1 MENIMTEI
9 TRRRFLGSFV
19 VGMVWSAAHSAGL
32 SAVGETSTTLVG
44 AARIDITPN
53 YPIRLSGFGFRR
65 QESEGVT
72 HPIWAKAL
80 AIGAKGESPAILVT
94 VDNLGVP
101 DYMVRD
107 LARRLK
113 SKAGIDPARLAVTS
127 THTHTAPMLDG
138 VAPTLFGEP
147 IPPDHQAHIQQYT
160 KELAD
165 HLERVALA
173 SISDRSPGRLEWGLG
188 SVGFA
193 VNRRATRDGRVVGI
207 GVNPKGPV
215 DHDMPLLVVK
225 SPDGK
230 VRAIYASYACH
241 CVTLS
246 NNSIGGDWAGFAQL
260 AIEKQW
266 PGSVSLISAGC
277 GADINP
283 VSGVTG
289 DKVEV
294 AAEQG
299 QQIAAEVKRLIGA
312 GLQPLSGELVC
323 RLERIDLA
331 FDTLPTREEWQR
343 RASLPKD
350 NFYNRSVAYHAS
362 IQLERLDRG
371 KALQTHV
378 SYPIQTWAFGNQMA
392 IVFLPGEVV
401 VDYSLRLKRELGAK
415 RLWVNGYSNDVPC
428 YIPSERI
435 LKEGGYEGGDA
446 MRYFDRPTKFK
457 PGLERR
463 IVEVVHRQLDGT
475 FSKPMP

>member
-1 MENIMTEI
+1 MTDI
-9 TRRRFLGSFV
+9 TRRRFLESVAGGV
-19 VGMVWSAAHSAGL
+19 AWLAAHSAGL
-32 SAVGETSTTLVG
+32 SAAGETSTTMVG
-44 AARIDITPN
+44 TAKVDITPN

-80 AIGAKGESPAILVT
+80 AIGAEGESPAILVT

-101 DYMVRD
+101 DYMVCD
-107 LARRLK
+107 LAKRLK
-113 SKAGIDPARLAVTS
+113 SKAGVGPARMTVCS
-127 THTHTAPMLDG
+127 THTHTAPMLAG

-147 IPPDHQAHIQQYT
+147 IPPDHQAHIEQYT

-173 SISDRSPGRLEWGLG
+173 AIADRAPGRLEWGLG

-193 VNRRATRDGRVVGI
+193 INRRATRGGRVVGI

-215 DHDMPLLVVK
+215 DHEMPLLVVK
-225 SPDGK
+225 SPARK
-230 VRAIYASYACH
+230 VRAVYASYACH

-246 NNSIGGDWAGFAQL
+246 NNKIGGDWAGFAQL

-266 PGSVSLISAGC
+266 PGAVSLISIGC

-283 VSGVTG
+283 SSGVTG
-289 DKVEV
+289 DKVKV

-299 QQIAAEVKRLIGA
+299 QQIADEVKRLIYA
-312 GLQPLSGELVC
+312 GLQPLRDKLVC
-323 RLERIDLA
+323 RLERIDLT

-343 RASLPKD
+343 RADLPKD
-350 NFYNRSVAYHAS
+350 NFYNRSVAYHAK

-371 KALQTHV
+371 EALQTHV

-392 IVFLPGEVV
+392 MVFLPGEVV
-401 VDYSLRLKRELGAK
+401 VDYSLRLKRELDAK

-457 PGLERR
+457 PGLERQ
-463 IVEVVHRQLDGT
+463 IVDVVHRQLDGT
-475 FSKPMP
+475 LAKPMA

>member
-1 MENIMTEI
+1 MTDI
-9 TRRRFLGSFV
+9 TRRRFLGSV
-19 VGMVWSAAHSAGL
+19 AGGVAWSAVHSAGL
-32 SAVGETSTTLVG
+32 SAADETSTTMVG
-44 AARIDITPN
+44 AAKIDITPN

-80 AIGAKGESPAILVT
+80 AIGAEGESPAILVT

-101 DYMVRD
+101 GYMVCD
-107 LARRLK
+107 LAKRLK
-113 SKAGIDPARLAVTS
+113 SKAGVDPARVAVSS
-127 THTHTAPMLDG
+127 THTHTAPMLAG

-147 IPPDHQAHIQQYT
+147 IPPDHQAHIEQYT

-165 HLERVALA
+165 HLEQVALA
-173 SISDRSPGRLEWGLG
+173 AIADRAPSRLEWGLG

-193 VNRRATRDGRVVGI
+193 INRRATRGGRVVGI

-225 SPDGK
+225 SPAGK
-230 VRAIYASYACH
+230 VRAVYASYACH

-246 NNSIGGDWAGFAQL
+246 NNKIGGDWAGFAQL

-266 PGSVSLISAGC
+266 PHAVSLISVGC
-277 GADINP
+277 GADMNP
-283 VSGVTG
+283 SSGVTG

-299 QQIAAEVKRLIGA
+299 QQVAAEVERLIDS
-312 GLQPLSGELVC
+312 GLQPLRGKLVG
-323 RLERIDLA
+323 RLEWIDLA

-343 RASLPKD
+343 RAGLPKD
-350 NFYNRSVAYHAS
+350 NFYNRSVAYHAK

-371 KALQTHV
+371 EALQTHV

-392 IVFLPGEVV
+392 MVFLPGEVV

-415 RLWVNGYSNDVPC
+415 QLWVNGYSNDVPC

-457 PGLERR
+457 PGLERQ
-463 IVEVVHRQLDGT
+463 IVDVVHRQLDGT
-475 FSKPMP
+475 LAKPMA

>member
-1 MENIMTEI
+1 MA
-9 TRRRFLGSFV
+9 L
-19 VGMVWSAAHSAGL
+19 SAAHLTGL
-32 SAVGETSTTLVG
+32 SAAGRTSTTMVG
-44 AARIDITPN
+44 VAKVDITPG
-53 YPIRLSGFGFRR
+53 YPVRLSGFGFRR
-65 QESEGVT
+65 QESEGLT

-80 AIGAKGESPAILVT
+80 AIGAEGESPAVLVT

-107 LARRLK
+107 LAGRLK
-113 SKAGIDPARLAVTS
+113 NKAGIDPARLAVTS
-127 THTHTAPMLDG
+127 THTHTAPMLTG

-147 IPPDHQAHIQQYT
+147 IPPDHQAHIDQYT

-165 HLERVALA
+165 HLERVTLA
-173 SISDRSPGRLEWGLG
+173 AIADRSPGRLEWGLG

-215 DHDMPLLVVK
+215 DHDMPLLVIK
-225 SPDGK
+225 SPAGK
-230 VRAIYASYACH
+230 LRAVYASYACH

-246 NNSIGGDWAGFAQL
+246 NNNIGGDWAGFAQL

-266 PGSVSLISAGC
+266 PGTVSMISVGC

-283 VSGVTG
+283 DSGVTG
-289 DKVEV
+289 DKVDV

-299 QQIAAEVKRLIGA
+299 QQIAAEVKRLINA
-312 GLQPLSGELVC
+312 GLQPLSNNLVC
-323 RLERIDLA
+323 RLERIDLP
-331 FDTLPTREEWQR
+331 FDTLPTRREWQR

-350 NFYNRSVAYHAS
+350 NSYNRSVAYHAK

-371 KALQTHV
+371 QALQTHV

-392 IVFLPGEVV
+392 MVFLPGEVV
-401 VDYSLRLKRELGAK
+401 VDYSLRLKREFGAK

-428 YIPSERI
+428 YIPSERV

-446 MRYFDRPTKFK
+446 MRYFDRPTRFK
-457 PGLERR
+457 PGLEPR
-463 IVEVVHRQLDGT
+463 IVEVVHRQLDKT
-475 FSKPMP
+475 LSK

>member
-1 MENIMTEI
+1 MTDI
-9 TRRRFLGSFV
+9 TRRSFLESVACGV
-19 VGMVWSAAHSAGL
+19 AWSAAYLSGL
-32 SAVGETSTTLVG
+32 SATGQTSTTMVG
-44 AARIDITPN
+44 AARVDITPN
-53 YPIRLSGFGFRR
+53 YSIRLSGFGFRR

-80 AIGAKGESPAILVT
+80 AIGAEGESPAILVT

-101 DYMVRD
+101 DYMVCD
-107 LARRLK
+107 LAKRLK
-113 SKAGIDPARLAVTS
+113 SKAGVDPARVAVSS

-138 VAPTLFGEP
+138 VAPALFGEP
-147 IPPDHQAHIQQYT
+147 IPPDHQAHIEQYT

-165 HLERVALA
+165 HLEQVALA
-173 SISDRSPGRLEWGLG
+173 AIANRAPGRLEWGLG

-193 VNRRATRDGRVVGI
+193 VNRRATSGGRVVGI

-225 SPDGK
+225 SPAGK
-230 VRAIYASYACH
+230 VRAVYAGYACH

-246 NNSIGGDWAGFAQL
+246 NNKIGGDWAGFAQL

-266 PGSVSLISAGC
+266 PGAVSLISVGC

-283 VSGVTG
+283 GSGVTG
-289 DKVEV
+289 DKVE
-294 AAEQG
+294 
-299 QQIAAEVKRLIGA
+299 RLIGA
-312 GLQPLSGELVC
+312 GLQPLSGKLVC

-331 FDTLPTREEWQR
+331 FDALPTREEWQR
-343 RASLPKD
+343 RAGLPKD
-350 NFYNRSVAYHAS
+350 NFHNRSVAYHAR

-371 KALQTHV
+371 EALQTNV

-392 IVFLPGEVV
+392 MVFLPGEVV
-401 VDYSLRLKRELGAK
+401 VDYSLRLKRELGAM

-446 MRYFDRPTKFK
+446 MRYYDRPTRFK
-457 PGLERR
+457 PGLESR
-463 IVEVVHRQLDGT
+463 IVDVVHRQLDET
-475 FSKPMP
+475 LAKPMA

>member
-1 MENIMTEI
+1 MTGI
-9 TRRRFLGSFV
+9 TRRRFLESIAGGV
-19 VGMVWSAAHSAGL
+19 VWSAAHLAGL
-32 SAVGETSTTLVG
+32 SAAGETSTTMVG
-44 AARIDITPN
+44 AAKVDITPN

-80 AIGAKGESPAILVT
+80 AIGAEGESPAILVT

-101 DYMVRD
+101 DYMVCD
-107 LARRLK
+107 LAKRLK
-113 SKAGIDPARLAVTS
+113 SKAGVDPARVAVSS
-127 THTHTAPMLDG
+127 THTHTAPMLAG

-147 IPPDHQAHIQQYT
+147 IPPDHQAHIEQYT
-160 KELAD
+160 KELTD

-173 SISDRSPGRLEWGLG
+173 AIADRTPSWLEWGFG

-193 VNRRATRDGRVVGI
+193 INRRATRDGRVVGI

-225 SPDGK
+225 SPAGK
-230 VRAIYASYACH
+230 VRAVYASYACH

-246 NNSIGGDWAGFAQL
+246 NNKIGGDWAGFAQL

-266 PGSVSLISAGC
+266 PGAVSLISIGC

-283 VSGVTG
+283 SSGVTG

-299 QQIAAEVKRLIGA
+299 QQIAAEVKRLICA
-312 GLQPLSGELVC
+312 GLQPLCGKLVC

-331 FDTLPTREEWQR
+331 FDTPPTREEWQR
-343 RASLPKD
+343 RAGLPKE
-350 NFYNRSVAYHAS
+350 NFYNRSVAYHAK

-371 KALQTHV
+371 EALQTYV

-392 IVFLPGEVV
+392 MVFLPGEVV

-457 PGLERR
+457 PGLECQ
-463 IVEVVHRQLDGT
+463 IVDVVHRQLDGT
-475 FSKPMP
+475 LAKPMA

>member
-1 MENIMTEI
+1 MTGI
-9 TRRRFLGSFV
+9 TRRRFLESIAGGV
-19 VGMVWSAAHSAGL
+19 VWSAAHLAGL
-32 SAVGETSTTLVG
+32 SAAGETSTTMVG
-44 AARIDITPN
+44 AAKVDITPN

-80 AIGAKGESPAILVT
+80 AIGAEGESPAILVT

-101 DYMVRD
+101 DYMVCD
-107 LARRLK
+107 LAKRLK
-113 SKAGIDPARLAVTS
+113 SKAGVDPARVAVSS
-127 THTHTAPMLDG
+127 THTHTAPMLAG

-147 IPPDHQAHIQQYT
+147 IPPDHQAHIEQYT
-160 KELAD
+160 KELTD

-173 SISDRSPGRLEWGLG
+173 AIADRTPSWLEWGFG

-193 VNRRATRDGRVVGI
+193 INRRATRDGRVVGI

-225 SPDGK
+225 SPAGK
-230 VRAIYASYACH
+230 VRAVYASYACH

-246 NNSIGGDWAGFAQL
+246 NNKIGGDWAGFAQL

-266 PGSVSLISAGC
+266 PGAVSLISIGC

-283 VSGVTG
+283 SSGVTG

-299 QQIAAEVKRLIGA
+299 QQIAAEVKRLICA
-312 GLQPLSGELVC
+312 GLQPLCGKLVS

-343 RASLPKD
+343 RAGLPKD
-350 NFYNRSVAYHAS
+350 NSYNRSVGP
-362 IQLERLDRG
+362 L
-371 KALQTHV
+371 
-378 SYPIQTWAFGNQMA
+378 A
-392 IVFLPGEVV
+392 IRWRWFFCPARSWSTIRS
-401 VDYSLRLKRELGAK
+401 D
-415 RLWVNGYSNDVPC
+415 
-428 YIPSERI
+428 
-435 LKEGGYEGGDA
+435 
-446 MRYFDRPTKFK
+446 
-457 PGLERR
+457 
-463 IVEVVHRQLDGT
+463 
-475 FSKPMP
+475 

>member
-1 MENIMTEI
+1 MQMENTMTEI
-9 TRRRFLGSFV
+9 TRRRFLKSV
-19 VGMVWSAAHSAGL
+19 VGGMALSAANLAGL
-32 SAVGETSTTLVG
+32 SAAGQTSTTMVG
-44 AARIDITPN
+44 TARIDITPN

-65 QESEGVT
+65 KESEGVT

-80 AIGAKGESPAILVT
+80 AIGAEGESPAILVT

-101 DYMVRD
+101 DYMVCD

-113 SKAGIDPARLAVTS
+113 SKAGLDPARVAVTS
-127 THTHTAPMLDG
+127 THTHTAPMLAG

-147 IPPDHQAHIQQYT
+147 IPPDHKAHIERYT

-165 HLERVALA
+165 LLEQVVLA
-173 SISDRSPGRLEWGLG
+173 AIADRSPGRLEWGLG

-193 VNRRATRDGRVVGI
+193 INRRATRGGRVVGI

-215 DHDMPLLVVK
+215 DHDLPLLVVK
-225 SPDGK
+225 SPAGK
-230 VRAIYASYACH
+230 VRAVYTSYACH

-246 NNSIGGDWAGFAQL
+246 NNKIGGDWAGFAQL

-266 PGSVSLISAGC
+266 PGAVSLISIGC

-283 VSGVTG
+283 GSGVTG
-289 DKVEV
+289 DKVSV
-294 AAEQG
+294 
-299 QQIAAEVKRLIGA
+299 
-312 GLQPLSGELVC
+312 
-323 RLERIDLA
+323 A

-343 RASLPKD
+343 RADLPKD
-350 NFYNRSVAYHAS
+350 NFHNRSVAYHAK

-371 KALQTHV
+371 LALQTHV
-378 SYPIQTWAFGNQMA
+378 SYPIQTWTFGNQMA
-392 IVFLPGEVV
+392 MVFLPGEVV
-401 VDYSLRLKRELGAK
+401 VDYSLRLKRELGAN

-435 LKEGGYEGGDA
+435 LREGGYEGGDA

-463 IVEVVHRQLDGT
+463 ILDVVHRQLDGT
-475 FSKPMP
+475 FAKPKA

>member
-1 MENIMTEI
+1 MTHI
-9 TRRRFLGSFV
+9 TRRRFLGSV
-19 VGMVWSAAHSAGL
+19 VGSVVWSAAYSGGL
-32 SAVGETSTTLVG
+32 SAADETSTTMVG
-44 AARIDITPN
+44 AAKVDITPS
-53 YPIRLSGFGFRR
+53 YPVRLSGFGFRR

-72 HPIWAKAL
+72 HSIWAKAV
-80 AIGAKGESPAILVT
+80 AIGTEGGSPAILVT

-101 DYMVRD
+101 DYMVCD
-107 LARRLK
+107 LTKRLK
-113 SKAGIDPARLAVTS
+113 TKAGIDPTRVAVCS
-127 THTHTAPMLDG
+127 THTHTAPMLAG

-147 IPPDHQAHIQQYT
+147 IPPDHQTHIEQYT

-165 HLERVALA
+165 HLEQVALA
-173 SISDRSPGRLEWGLG
+173 AIVDRARSRLEWGLG

-193 VNRRATRDGRVVGI
+193 INRRAMRGNRVVGI

-225 SPDGK
+225 SPAGK

-246 NNSIGGDWAGFAQL
+246 NNKIGGDWAGFAQL
-260 AIEKQW
+260 AIEKKW
-266 PGSVSLISAGC
+266 PGAVSLISIGC

-283 VSGVTG
+283 SSGVTG

-299 QQIAAEVKRLIGA
+299 QQIATEVKRLIDT
-312 GLQPLSGELVC
+312 GLQPLGGKLVC
-323 RLERIDLA
+323 RLDRIDLA
-331 FDTLPTREEWQR
+331 FDTLPTRTEWQR
-343 RASLPKD
+343 RADLPKD
-350 NFYNRSVAYHAS
+350 NFYNRSVAYHAK
-362 IQLERLDRG
+362 IQLERLNRG
-371 KALQTHV
+371 EALQTHI

-392 IVFLPGEVV
+392 MVFLPGEVV

-415 RLWVNGYSNDVPC
+415 QLWVNGYSNDVPC

-457 PGLERR
+457 PGLERQ
-463 IVEVVHRQLDGT
+463 IIDVVHRQLDGT
-475 FSKPMP
+475 LARPTV

>member
-1 MENIMTEI
+1 MTDI
-9 TRRRFLGSFV
+9 TRRRFLESVAGGV
-19 VGMVWSAAHSAGL
+19 VWSVAHSAGL
-32 SAVGETSTTLVG
+32 SATGETSITMVG
-44 AARIDITPN
+44 TAKVDITPD

-65 QESEGVT
+65 QESEGVI

-80 AIGAKGESPAILVT
+80 AIGAEDKSLAILVT

-101 DYMVRD
+101 DYMVCD
-107 LARRLK
+107 LAKRLK
-113 SKAGIDPARLAVTS
+113 SKAGVDQARVAVCS
-127 THTHTAPMLDG
+127 THTHTAPMLAG

-147 IPPDHQAHIQQYT
+147 IPPDHQAHIKQYT

-173 SISDRSPGRLEWGLG
+173 AIADCVPGQLEWGLG

-193 VNRRATRDGRVVGI
+193 INRRAMRDGRVVGI

-215 DHDMPLLVVK
+215 DHDIPLLVVK
-225 SPDGK
+225 SPAGE
-230 VRAIYASYACH
+230 VRAVYASYACH

-246 NNSIGGDWAGFAQL
+246 NNKISGDWAGFAQL

-266 PGSVSLISAGC
+266 PGAISLISIGC

-283 VSGVTG
+283 SSGVTG
-289 DKVEV
+289 DNVEV

-299 QQIAAEVKRLIGA
+299 QQIATEVKRLIDA
-312 GLQPLSGELVC
+312 GLQPLDGNLVC

-331 FDTLPTREEWQR
+331 FDTLPTPEEWER
-343 RASLPKD
+343 RAALPKD
-350 NFYNRSVAYHAS
+350 SFYNRSVAYHAKV
-362 IQLERLDRG
+362 QLERLDRG
-371 KALQTHV
+371 EALQTHV

-392 IVFLPGEVV
+392 MVFLPGEVV
-401 VDYSLRLKRELGAK
+401 VDYSLRLKHELGAK
-415 RLWVNGYSNDVPC
+415 QLWVNGYSNDVPC

-457 PGLERR
+457 PGLEHQ
-463 IVEVVHRQLDGT
+463 IVDVVHRQLDGILA
-475 FSKPMP
+475 KPMT